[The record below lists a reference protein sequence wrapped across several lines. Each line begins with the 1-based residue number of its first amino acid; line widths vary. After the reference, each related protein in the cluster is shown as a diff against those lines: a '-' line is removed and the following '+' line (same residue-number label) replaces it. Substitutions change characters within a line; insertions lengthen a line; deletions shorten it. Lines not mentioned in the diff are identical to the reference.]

1 MSESFTPLLEVR
13 EIHTAYGL
21 SRVLFG
27 VSIDVAAGECVCL
40 LGRNGVGKSTTMRS
54 IMGLT
59 PPQSG
64 RVVFKGID
72 ITGWE
77 SYRVARAG
85 IGFVPEDRR
94 IFADL
99 TVWENLDVAQ
109 RNRAA
114 SRTGARSHAAST
126 AGRRSHAASTAG
138 HPRQAP
144 DAQPPIQWTIERVFD
159 LFPTLRQLTDR
170 NGGYLSGG
178 EQQMLTI
185 ARTLMGNPELL
196 LLDEPSEGLAPLV
209 VDHLG
214 EQIASLKAAGLT
226 ILLAEQNTEFSLRLA
241 DRVYVLEKGAIRF
254 SGAASE
260 LRNNEA
266 LRHEL
271 LAL

>member
-1 MSESFTPLLEVR
+1 MAPPILVVEDL
-13 EIHTAYGL
+13 HTGYGL

-27 VSIDVAAGECVCL
+27 VALEVAAGECVCL
-40 LGRNGVGKSTTMRS
+40 LGRNGVGKTTTMRS

-59 PPQSG
+59 PPQRG
-64 RVVFKGID
+64 RVAWHGTD
-72 ITGWE
+72 ITRWPAH
-77 SYRVARAG
+77 RVARAG

-99 TVWENLDVAQ
+99 TVWENLDVAAKH
-109 RNRAA
+109 RNRAGPG
-114 SRTGARSHAAST
+114 T
-126 AGRRSHAASTAG
+126 G
-138 HPRQAP
+138 HPRTEP
-144 DAQPPIQWTIERVFD
+144 VSRPPLQWTLERVFG
-159 LFPTLRQLTDR
+159 LFPRLRELAGRQ
-170 NGGYLSGG
+170 GGFLSGG

-214 EQIASLKAAGLT
+214 RQIARLKAEGLT
-226 ILLAEQNTEFSLRLA
+226 ILLAEQNTEFSLALA

-254 SGAASE
+254 SGPAAR
-260 LRNNEA
+260 LRDDAA
-266 LRHEL
+266 LRQEL

>member
-64 RVVFKGID
+64 RVTFKGTD

-77 SYRVARAG
+77 PYRVARAG

-126 AGRRSHAASTAG
+126 AA
-138 HPRQAP
+138 HPRP
-144 DAQPPIQWTIERVFD
+144 EPITQPPIQWTIERVFD

-254 SGAASE
+254 SGTAAA
-260 LRNNEA
+260 LRDNDA

>member
-1 MSESFTPLLEVR
+1 VSAPRVALEVR
-13 EIHTAYGL
+13 DLHTAYGL

-27 VSIDVAAGECVCL
+27 VSLEVGAGECVCL
-40 LGRNGVGKSTTMRS
+40 LGRNGVGKTTTMRS

-59 PPQSG
+59 PPNAG
-64 RVVFKGID
+64 RIVWKGTD
-72 ITGWE
+72 ITGWPP
-77 SYRVARAG
+77 YRVARAG

-99 TVWENLDVAQ
+99 TVWENLDVAS
-109 RNRAA
+109 RAPR
-114 SRTGARSHAAST
+114 SRAESPAPET
-126 AGRRSHAASTAG
+126 G
-138 HPRQAP
+138 HPRPEPASRFP
-144 DAQPPIQWTIERVFD
+144 LQWSVERVLE
-159 LFPTLRQLTDR
+159 LFPQLGALVRR

-209 VDHLG
+209 VDHLR
-214 EQIASLKAAGLT
+214 EQIARLKTQGLT
-226 ILLAEQNTEFSLRLA
+226 ILLAEQNVGFSLELA

-254 SGAASE
+254 SGPAAR
-260 LRNNEA
+260 LREDEA
-266 LRHEL
+266 LRQEL